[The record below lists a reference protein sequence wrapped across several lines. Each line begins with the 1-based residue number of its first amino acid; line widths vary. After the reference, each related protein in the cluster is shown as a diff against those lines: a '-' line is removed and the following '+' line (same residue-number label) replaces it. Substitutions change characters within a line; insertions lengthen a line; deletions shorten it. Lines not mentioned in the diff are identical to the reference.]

1 VEEGVAASRRDAA
14 GEVVQLELEG
24 VRFGWRIAGIVVV
37 VVVVGVVVGSIV
49 VVGIVGSNF
58 LLLVL
63 RHAPSNHILH
73 LEVSI
78 DE

>member
-1 VEEGVAASRRDAA
+1 MEEGVAASRRDGA

-24 VRFGWRIAGIVVV
+24 VRFGWRIGVGIV
-37 VVVVGVVVGSIV
+37 GSVVVGS
-49 VVGIVGSNF
+49 IVGSNF

-63 RHAPSNHILH
+63 RHAPTNHILH

-78 DE
+78 HE